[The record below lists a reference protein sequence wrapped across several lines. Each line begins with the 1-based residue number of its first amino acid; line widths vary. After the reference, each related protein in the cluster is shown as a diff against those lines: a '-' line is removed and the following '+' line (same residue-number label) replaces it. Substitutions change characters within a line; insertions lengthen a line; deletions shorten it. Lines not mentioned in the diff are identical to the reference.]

1 MTEIEQLKT
10 ENADLRLKLED
21 AERCAVQALH
31 DRDVFRNAPARSRS
45 HSDQVLI
52 DELNKKVEFLRAQAL
67 ALSCEIDSL
76 KAKDRGE
83 KKKTSDLRVDLRNA
97 KAETAQLGRKVSL
110 LIDMLRCS
118 EEMTNQWRKA
128 AELQKAFE

>member
-1 MTEIEQLKT
+1 MTEIEQLQA

-31 DRDVFRNAPARSRS
+31 DRDVFRNATKPAGD
-45 HSDQVLI
+45 HYDQALI
-52 DELNKKVEFLRAQAL
+52 NELNKRVES
-67 ALSCEIDSL
+67 LSRELEAS
-76 KAKDRGE
+76 KSKEAVE
-83 KKKTSDLRVDLRNA
+83 SKKITDLRVDLKDAR
-97 KAETAQLGRKVSL
+97 AESRLLGRKVAL
-110 LIDMLRCS
+110 LVDMLRCS